1 VANRKRQVAR
11 RSAVGEGRSA
21 STAGGA
27 DKKLWGGRYEK
38 ATNPLVESYTSSV
51 NQDMA
56 LLPYDVAGS
65 IAHARM
71 LGRTSIIPKADADA
85 LVRGLESIAGEIAAG
100 TFQLDESLEDVH
112 MNVEAALARKIG
124 PVAGKLHTAR
134 SRNDQVATDFRML
147 VRESC
152 QLLIEDLIALRRA
165 LLDLA
170 REHQSVIMPGYTHLQ
185 RAQPVL
191 LAHHLLA
198 YFEMFDRDEQRLW
211 SCIARLNACPLGS
224 GALAG
229 VPYPIDRDFTA
240 AELGFDMP
248 ASNSIDAVSDRDF
261 AIEFQACAA
270 LAMMHCSRLAEEIIV
285 WSSAE
290 FGFLV
295 LDDAFA
301 TGSSIMPQKKNPD
314 VAELAR
320 GRTGRVYGN
329 LLALLTTMKGLPLS
343 YNRDLQEDKQG
354 FLDSLMTLSST
365 LEVFT
370 QLLRSTTFRADRM
383 QRAATA
389 NYALATDVAD
399 YLAKRGVPFREAH
412 EAVGKLVRYA
422 EESGREL
429 DQLVV
434 DEYRQFSEK
443 FDADV
448 LDIDANTAVSARDV
462 YGGTAPRRVQE
473 QIAEAEQRL
482 KDSERALAGDP
493 DADEE
498 AAGDDGVQVAGTI

>member
-1 VANRKRQVAR
+1 MANRKRQTAR
-11 RSAVGEGRSA
+11 RNAAGAAA
-21 STAGGA
+21 SPVAPGA
-27 DKKLWGGRYEK
+27 DKKLWAGRYEK

-51 NQDMA
+51 SQDMA

-65 IAHARM
+65 LAHARM
-71 LGRTSIIPKADADA
+71 LGRTGIIPKADAEA
-85 LVRGLESIAGEIAAG
+85 LVRGLEDIAAEVAAG
-100 TFQLDESLEDVH
+100 RFVLDESLEDVH
-112 MNVEAALARKIG
+112 MNVEAALARKVG
-124 PVAGKLHTAR
+124 GVAGKLHTAR

-152 QLLIEDLIALRRA
+152 LMLIEDLLTLRRVFM
-165 LLDLA
+165 DLA

-198 YFEMFDRDEQRLW
+198 YFEMLDRDEQRFW
-211 SCIARLNACPLGS
+211 SCIARLNVSPLGS

-240 AELGFDMP
+240 SELGFDM
-248 ASNSIDAVSDRDF
+248 AATNSIDAVSDRDF
-261 AIEFQACAA
+261 AIEFQACASI
-270 LAMMHCSRLAEEIIV
+270 AMMHCSRLAEEIV
-285 WSSAE
+285 NWSSAE
-290 FGFLV
+290 FGFIV

-354 FLDSLMTLSST
+354 FLDSFMTLSTT
-365 LEVFT
+365 LQVFA
-370 QLLRSTTFRADRM
+370 QLLPATSFRVDRM
-383 QRAATA
+383 ERAATA

-399 YLAKRGVPFREAH
+399 YLAKKGVPFREAH
-412 EAVGKLVRYA
+412 EAVGRLVRHA
-422 EESGREL
+422 EQSEREL
-429 DQLVV
+429 NQLTLE
-434 DEYRQFSEK
+434 EYRQFSDR

-448 LDIDANTAVSARDV
+448 LGLDAMAAVSARDV
-462 YGGTAPRRVQE
+462 YGGTAPRRVLE
-473 QIAEAEQRL
+473 QINEAEERL
-482 KDSERALAGDP
+482 RESERALVGESDQ
-493 DADEE
+493 DEE
-498 AAGDDGVQVAGTI
+498 EGGVDGVQVAESI